1 MAHSG
6 FSNVLKNG
14 GFQAFLWT
22 QFLGAFNDS
31 VYQTIVALHVGNA
44 NPAYVPLVPA
54 VFTLPSLLFSGYSGH
69 LADLVSKRSVLIG
82 VKALRNRHHAL
93 RPRHPDRRLD
103 RRHAAG
109 GLPDGTAR
117 HHLQPRQIRH
127 RARDA
132 RRPRPLARQRA
143 ARNEHLR
150 RDRAGHRRRR
160 RPLRR
165 LEGRRPGGSA
175 LATLAIAVIGFA
187 TSLRITRVPAS
198 GATQPFRWNPFGEI
212 AGSTRHLLHDKPL
225 WLAVLGV
232 SYFWFA
238 GVLLKTDL
246 QYFGKDVLHADDNG
260 VSLLWAFLAI
270 GIGVGNM
277 LAGRLSGDKVE
288 LGLVPLGAA
297 FMGVLRARPGRRAP
311 LLRAL
316 HRRRGLPGDGQRTLR
331 GAALRLHPAAQRRA
345 RKGPRGRH
353 QQLLPDHRHAAS
365 RAA

>member
-22 QFLGAFNDS
+22 QFLGAFNDN

-69 LADLVSKRSVLIG
+69 LADLVSKRRVLIG
-82 VKALRNRHHAL
+82 VKLFEIAIMAL
-93 RPRHPDRRLD
+93 RPRHAALQLD
-103 RRHAAG
+103 RRHAARR
-109 GLPDGTAR
+109 LPHGPAL

-127 RARDA
+127 RPRNA

-150 RDRAGHRRRR
+150 RHRARHRRRR
-160 RPLRR
+160 RSSSPSGKREPWR
-165 LEGRRPGGSA
+165 IGA
-175 LATLAIAVIGFA
+175 ATIVIAVIGFL

-212 AGSTRHLLHDKPL
+212 AGSTRHLLHDQPL

-238 GVLLKTDL
+238 
-246 QYFGKDVLHADDNG
+246 
-260 VSLLWAFLAI
+260 
-270 GIGVGNM
+270 
-277 LAGRLSGDKVE
+277 R
-288 LGLVPLGAA
+288 
-297 FMGVLRARPGRRAP
+297 RPAQDRP
-311 LLRAL
+311 
-316 HRRRGLPGDGQRTLR
+316 
-331 GAALRLHPAAQRRA
+331 AALRQ
-345 RKGPRGRH
+345 G
-353 QQLLPDHRHAAS
+353 
-365 RAA
+365 RAARRR